1 MQIVRDYIKN
11 NEKKISCFKQMR
23 IPKQDNITKKFKLN
37 TSRLDKDASNLIEFS
52 LDIPGHQIEDDIFV
66 QQLKKNKHLS
76 PIKNKRVSMK
86 KIPTSLNKSQ
96 HLSKKKEISFIK
108 QYQMQLNERFDN
120 AIKYKLNNSKIL
132 KTVNTHTSEPSINVS
147 KEMKQLTQ
155 RKPKKNVSCCNIMS
169 LHYNQNQQFLNDSY
183 KKEEKKEPLTDREYT
198 KKTLSTASSKKN
210 LCSSNLDKVIQNSAN
225 TKKKFTKVLSHINL
239 TKKSILLLRK
249 QNGKSFDDT
258 KEQINSLQKDI
269 DEGETSKKKNKYD
282 KDELEILKRRNTQEI
297 KHSQERAYIQK
308 SHADL
313 INFCDNYYKM
323 EDQGVYERRK
333 NIIKEY
339 PLLRKEA
346 NVAEKDPEKPHEKR
360 DKLLRKNSHTM
371 NYLYEKLQQNIN
383 LIKKKYK

>member
-23 IPKQDNITKKFKLN
+23 IPKQDNNTKKFKLN

-52 LDIPGHQIEDDIFV
+52 LEIPGHQIEDDIFV

-258 KEQINSLQKDI
+258 KEQIN
-269 DEGETSKKKNKYD
+269 
-282 KDELEILKRRNTQEI
+282 
-297 KHSQERAYIQK
+297 
-308 SHADL
+308 
-313 INFCDNYYKM
+313 
-323 EDQGVYERRK
+323 
-333 NIIKEY
+333 
-339 PLLRKEA
+339 
-346 NVAEKDPEKPHEKR
+346 
-360 DKLLRKNSHTM
+360 
-371 NYLYEKLQQNIN
+371 
-383 LIKKKYK
+383 

>member
-76 PIKNKRVSMK
+76 PIKNKRLSMK
-86 KIPTSLNKSQ
+86 KIPVSLKKIPNKT
-96 HLSKKKEISFIK
+96 KNKGISYNK

-132 KTVNTHTSEPSINVS
+132 KTANTHTSEPSINVS
-147 KEMKQLTQ
+147 KEIKQFTQ
-155 RKPKKNVSCCNIMS
+155 RKPKKNASCCNIMC
-169 LHYNQNQQFLNDSY
+169 LRNRNEHLLNDSY
-183 KKEEKKEPLTDREYT
+183 KKEDKKEPLTDREYT

-210 LCSSNLDKVIQNSAN
+210 LCSSTLEQVIQNSAN
-225 TKKKFTKVLSHINL
+225 TKKKFSKVLSHINL
-239 TKKSILLLRK
+239 SKKSILLLRK
-249 QNGKSFDDT
+249 QHGKSFDDT
-258 KEQINSLQKDI
+258 KEQINTLKKDI
-269 DEGETSKKKNKYD
+269 DDDNIIKKKNKYD

-297 KHSQERAYIQK
+297 KNSQERAYIQK

-323 EDQGVYERRK
+323 EDQGVYEHRK

-346 NVAEKDPEKPHEKR
+346 NVAEKDPKKPQPKR
-360 DKLLRKNSHTM
+360 DILLKRNSHTM

-383 LIKKKYK
+383 LIEKKFK

>member
-1 MQIVRDYIKN
+1 
-11 NEKKISCFKQMR
+11 
-23 IPKQDNITKKFKLN
+23 
-37 TSRLDKDASNLIEFS
+37 
-52 LDIPGHQIEDDIFV
+52 
-66 QQLKKNKHLS
+66 
-76 PIKNKRVSMK
+76 MK

-346 NVAEKDPEKPHEKR
+346 NVAEKDPEKPHKKR

-383 LIKKKYK
+383 VIKKKYK